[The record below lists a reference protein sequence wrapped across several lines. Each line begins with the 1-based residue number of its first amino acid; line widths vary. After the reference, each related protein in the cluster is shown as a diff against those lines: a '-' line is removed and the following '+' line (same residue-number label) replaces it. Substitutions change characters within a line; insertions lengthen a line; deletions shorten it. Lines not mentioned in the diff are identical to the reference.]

1 MTFDLTIFSSKETLE
16 AHIESLIEKRNKLG
30 KKDNKTEKEYAR
42 KDELT
47 IAIIHLSEISE
58 IDY

>member
-1 MTFDLTIFSSKETLE
+1 MTFDLTIFDSKQSLE
-16 AHIESLIEKRNKLG
+16 IYIKSLICERNKLG

-47 IAIIHLSEISE
+47 ITIIHLSEISE
-58 IDY
+58 FDY